1 MKRFR
6 RIIILTLFLIIPL
19 SMRAQNS
26 INLTILAGLNT
37 IDFAAFTFTNNLSG
51 SPRIFRVDIQTTPP
65 GKQVMVG
72 GQLTWKKNESSGF
85 VNLVNDFK
93 TKQFAAVSFFNDEL
107 GNGTILLDHVDAN
120 NSVVTENFKMGKP
133 TGIYGIKLYL
143 YDQNNNQI
151 GTTYQ
156 EISFLN
162 PAPTISILSPQE
174 NSSFDVGNVQAQW
187 TPVQGAAYYTV
198 RANALQTASQSAE
211 EALNAGNP
219 LINDKDVGKIE
230 TVNLG
235 TLLDRQWVGGQ
246 RIALAVT
253 AFVIGPGG
261 GNSLRSTPVIFNLN
275 ESGKNSNSLINPDLV
290 RLGKLL
296 LNRVNQDFVNKLLN
310 GQIPVEQIQFTDEK
324 NATISFSD
332 FLNILSFWEM
342 HSESIISVNYQ
353 AK

>member
-6 RIIILTLFLIIPL
+6 NIFLLIIFLLIPLTL
-19 SMRAQNS
+19 RAQNS
-26 INLTILAGLNT
+26 INLTILTGLNT

-51 SPRIFRVDIQTTPP
+51 APRIFHVEILTTPP

-72 GQLTWKKNESSGF
+72 GNLAWKKNESSGF
-85 VNLVNDFK
+85 VNLVNNFK
-93 TKQFAAVSFFNDEL
+93 TKLFSAISFFNDEL
-107 GNGTILLDHVDAN
+107 GNSTIMIDHVDAN

-133 TGIYGIKLYL
+133 TGVYRIQLYL
-143 YDQNNNQI
+143 YDERNNQI
-151 GTTYQ
+151 GETHQ
-156 EISFLN
+156 DISFLN

-174 NSSFDVGNVQAQW
+174 SSSFDVGNVQAQW
-187 TPVQGAAYYTV
+187 TPVQGAAYYTI
-198 RANALQTASQSAE
+198 RANALQTAFQSAE

-219 LINDKDVGKIE
+219 LINDKDVGKVE
-230 TVNLG
+230 TVNLS

-253 AFVIGPGG
+253 AYVIGPGG
-261 GNSLRSTPVIFNLN
+261 GSSLRSTPVIFHLN
-275 ESGKNSNSLINPDLV
+275 ESGSNSYSVINPDLV
-290 RLGKLL
+290 RLGNLL
-296 LNRVNQDFVNKLLN
+296 SGRVNQDFVNKLIN
-310 GQIPVEQIQFTDEK
+310 GKIPAEQIQFTDDK

-332 FLNILSFWEM
+332 FLKILSFWET

>member
-1 MKRFR
+1 MKRFKNVLVLA
-6 RIIILTLFLIIPL
+6 IILLIPL
-19 SMRAQNS
+19 TMRAQNS
-26 INLTILAGLNT
+26 IKLTILAGLNT

-51 SPRIFRVDIQTTPP
+51 SPRIFHVAIQTAPP
-65 GKQVMVG
+65 GKIVIVG
-72 GQLTWKKNESSGF
+72 GRISWKKNESTGF

-93 TKQFAAVSFFNDEL
+93 TKPFAAASFFNDEL
-107 GNGTILLDHVDAN
+107 GNSAILIDHVDVSN
-120 NSVVTENFKMGKP
+120 DVVTENFKMGKP
-133 TGIYGIKLYL
+133 TGVYRIQLFL
-143 YDQNNNQI
+143 YDARNIRI
-151 GTTYQ
+151 GEDQ
-156 EISFLN
+156 EDISFLN

-187 TPVQGAAYYTV
+187 TPVQGAAYYIV
-198 RANALQTASQSAE
+198 RANALQTDSQSAE

-230 TVNLG
+230 TVNLS

-246 RIALAVT
+246 KIALAVT
-253 AFVIGPGG
+253 AYVVGPGG
-261 GNSLRSTPVIFNLN
+261 GSSLRSTPVIFNLN
-275 ESGKNSNSLINPDLV
+275 ESGSSSKTVVNPDLV

-296 LNRVNQDFVNKLLN
+296 SGRVNQDFVNKLIN
-310 GQIPVEQIQFTDEK
+310 GQISVEQIQFTDDK

-332 FLNILSFWEM
+332 FLSILSFWEM

>member
-1 MKRFR
+1 MKK
-6 RIIILTLFLIIPL
+6 RISSILILSMFLFLPLTL
-19 SMRAQNS
+19 SAQNS

-72 GQLTWKKNESSGF
+72 GKLIWKKNESSGF
-85 VNLVNDFK
+85 VDLVNNFN
-93 TKQFAAVSFFNDEL
+93 TKLFSAVSFFNDEL
-107 GNGTILLDHVDAN
+107 GTTILLDHVDAN

-133 TGIYGIKLYL
+133 TGVYGIQLYL
-143 YDQNNNQI
+143 YDEHNNQI
-151 GTTYQ
+151 GETYQ

-230 TVNLG
+230 TVNLS
-235 TLLDRQWVGGQ
+235 TILDRQWVGGQ

-253 AFVIGPGG
+253 AYVIGPGG
-261 GNSLRSTPVIFNLN
+261 GSSLRSIPVIFNLN
-275 ESGKNSNSLINPDLV
+275 ESGSNSNAVINPDLV
-290 RLGKLL
+290 RLGNLL
-296 LNRVNQDFVNKLLN
+296 SGRVNQDFVNKLIN
-310 GQIPVEQIQFTDEK
+310 GQIPVEQIQFTDDK
-324 NATISFSD
+324 NVTISFSD
-332 FLNILSFWEM
+332 FLNILSFWEI